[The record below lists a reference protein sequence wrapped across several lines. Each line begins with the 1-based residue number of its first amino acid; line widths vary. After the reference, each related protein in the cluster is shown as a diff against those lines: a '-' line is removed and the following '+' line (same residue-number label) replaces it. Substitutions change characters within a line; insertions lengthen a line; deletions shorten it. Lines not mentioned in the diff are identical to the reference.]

1 MPPLAGILLLCS
13 LPILIFLGIY
23 WHWKVY
29 GLYRR
34 LGPQVR
40 DIGYYWFSFQF
51 QTPNMARQL
60 PGYVDF
66 SSLMPEESLE
76 QMGSVRRQARRIT
89 TAMLLWIIA
98 AVVLFVISGN
108 QSS

>member
-13 LPILIFLGIY
+13 LPIPIFLAVY
-23 WHWKVY
+23 WQWKVY

-51 QTPNMARQL
+51 QSPNMARQL

-66 SSLMPEESLE
+66 SSLLPEESLE
-76 QMGSVRRQARRIT
+76 QIGLARISH
-89 TAMLLWIIA
+89 TA
-98 AVVLFVISGN
+98 
-108 QSS
+108 